1 MIEGDTRMDART
13 LIESARALT
22 PTLRARARDAERDRN
37 VAASTIKE
45 IQEAGLFR
53 ALQPKRFGG
62 HELAPTAFYE
72 ATLELATAC
81 GSTGWV
87 FGVVGVHP
95 WQLALFPEETQEEVW
110 GEDAST
116 LVSSSYAPTG
126 TVEPVD
132 GGYRIRG
139 RWSFSSGCAHC
150 RWVFLGGIIVRDGI
164 PDHVTFLVPASDYTI
179 DDVWHVAGL
188 SGTGSNDVVIEEAFV
203 PARRVQP
210 TVSRI
215 GGAGVYSSPLYQL
228 PFASVFA
235 NAITAATLGIA
246 VGAVDAYREYTRKRV
261 SASSGE
267 KLAADPFSQV
277 RLAEAAGELDD
288 ARLRLRTNMDELL
301 ALAEAGRPLPEDL
314 RVRIRRD
321 QVRGSR
327 AAMQATDRVFESA
340 GGRALFLDNPIQRAW
355 RDVHA
360 ARVHAINNTEK
371 GLQIYGAH
379 ALGGAVPAGSM
390 I

>member
-1 MIEGDTRMDART
+1 MDSQT
-13 LIESARALT
+13 LIERARALA
-22 PTLRARARDAERDRN
+22 PALRERARQTELDRN
-37 VAASTIKE
+37 LPEVTVKE
-45 IQEAGLFR
+45 LQEAGLFR

-62 HELAPTAFYE
+62 YELPPTAFYE
-72 ATLELATAC
+72 TAIELAAAC

-95 WQLALFPEETQEEVW
+95 WQLALFPEETQQEVW
-110 GEDAST
+110 GEDDST

-126 TVEPVD
+126 VVEPVD

-150 RWVFLGGIIVRDGI
+150 RWVLLGGILVEDGI

-179 DDVWHVAGL
+179 QDVWHVSGL
-188 SGTGSNDVVIEEAFV
+188 SGTGSNDIVIEDAFV
-203 PARRVQP
+203 PARRAQP
-210 TVSRI
+210 TASRI
-215 GGAGVYSSPLYQL
+215 GGAGVYTSPLYQL

-235 NAITAATLGIA
+235 NAITSATIGIG
-246 VGAVDAYREYTRKRV
+246 VGAVEAYREHTLERV
-261 SASSGE
+261 SASYGAKFS
-267 KLAADPFSQV
+267 ADPFSQV
-277 RLAEAAGELDD
+277 RLADATGELDD

-301 ALAEAGRPLPEDL
+301 AAAEAGEPLSDEL

-327 AAMQATDRVFESA
+327 AAMRATDRVFESA

-360 ARVHAINNTEK
+360 ARVHAINDTER
-371 GLQIYGAH
+371 GLQIYGGH
-379 ALGGAVPAGSM
+379 ALGGEIAPGSM
-390 I
+390 F

>member
-1 MIEGDTRMDART
+1 MDATT
-13 LIESARALT
+13 LIGNARRLAPALRE
-22 PTLRARARDAERDRN
+22 RARQTELDRN
-37 VAASTIKE
+37 VPSLTIKE
-45 IQEAGLFR
+45 LQEAGLFR
-53 ALQPKRFGG
+53 ALQPKRYGG
-62 HELAPTAFYE
+62 YELPPTAFYE
-72 ATLELATAC
+72 ATMELAAAC

-87 FGVVGVHP
+87 YGVVGVHA

-110 GEDAST
+110 GEDSST

-126 TVEPVD
+126 SVEPVD

-150 RWVFLGGIIVRDGI
+150 PWVFLGGIVVRDGV
-164 PDHVTFLVPASDYTI
+164 PDHVTFLVPNSDYSI

-188 SGTGSNDVVIEEAFV
+188 AGTGSNDIVIEDAFV

-210 TVSRI
+210 TSSQI
-215 GGAGVYSSPLYQL
+215 GGARAYSSPLYHL

-235 NAITAATLGIA
+235 NAITAATIGIA
-246 VGAVDAYREYTRKRV
+246 AGAVDAYREHTLHRLR
-261 SASSGE
+261 ASYGGE
-267 KLAADPFSQV
+267 QAAADPFSQV
-277 RLAEAAGELDD
+277 RLADAAGELDD
-288 ARLRLRTNMDELL
+288 ARVQLRRNMDELL
-301 ALAEAGRPLPEDL
+301 QLAEAGQEIPDAL

-327 AAMQATDRVFESA
+327 AALQATDRVFESA
-340 GGRALFLDNPIQRAW
+340 GGRALFLDMPIQRAW

-360 ARVHAINNTEK
+360 ARVHAVNDTER
-371 GLQIYGAH
+371 GLQMYGAH
-379 ALGGAVPAGSM
+379 ALVGEVPAGSM